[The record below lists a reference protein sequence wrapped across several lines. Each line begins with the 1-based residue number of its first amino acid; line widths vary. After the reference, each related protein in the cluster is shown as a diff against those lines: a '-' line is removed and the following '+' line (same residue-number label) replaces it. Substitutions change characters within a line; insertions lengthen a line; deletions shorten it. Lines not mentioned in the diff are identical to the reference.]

1 MRLAL
6 VVEARA
12 DAEDAQILADRVM
25 VECGP
30 DWVDAEN
37 IEHLRTWTG
46 IPPAAPFT
54 RWDKLDEVF
63 PHRTSRLH
71 GKTQGPDYLA
81 ARKALT
87 AALSFHT
94 TAPLDALVLMRD
106 MDNQPRRREGIEAA
120 REEMR
125 DALPFAV
132 LIAAPDPKREA
143 WVLLAFEPRDGTE
156 RARLE
161 AEQSRLSFDPTHE
174 PHRLRGRKGRP
185 GAEGERDIKQALATL
200 TTGARDREIEAL
212 RGMPLRRL
220 MQRGVSSG
228 LRRFLH
234 EEAKARLVDARLHQR
249 PTDCRALPRQVRR
262 INASGSRQNRARRS
276 SRDGE

>member
-46 IPPAAPFT
+46 IPPKAPFT

-63 PHRTSRLH
+63 PHRPSSLH
-71 GKTQGPDYLA
+71 GRTKGPDYLA

-106 MDNQPRRREGIEAA
+106 LDNQPQRRQGIEAA

-125 DALPFAV
+125 DALPFPV

-143 WVLLAFEPRDGTE
+143 WVLNSFEPRDGTE
-156 RARLE
+156 RARLK
-161 AEQSRLSFDPTHE
+161 AEQFRLSFDPTHK
-174 PHRLRGRKGRP
+174 PHRLRGRKGRL
-185 GAEGERDIKQALATL
+185 GSEGERDIKQALAAL
-200 TTGARDREIEAL
+200 TAGSRDRETQGLQETPLGHLAE
-212 RGMPLRRL
+212 RGA
-220 MQRGVSSG
+220 SSG
-228 LRRFLH
+228 LSGFLH

-249 PTDCRALPRQVRR
+249 PTDCAALPRQVRR
-262 INASGSRQNRARRS
+262 INAFGSRQNRARRS
-276 SRDGE
+276 TRDGE